1 MRICQFRESR
11 SCRVKSKIED
21 RSLNEM
27 QKLVFDDCFW
37 TTVNRTVVILEAS
50 ICYVTFNKLQN
61 VNVQQKL
68 RRQLEEIP
76 RAGSIR

>member
-11 SCRVKSKIED
+11 SCRVKLKIED

-37 TTVNRTVVILEAS
+37 TTVNRTVVVLEAS

-61 VNVQQKL
+61 ETSKNRSFEDSWRKY
-68 RRQLEEIP
+68 RGLEV
-76 RAGSIR
+76 